1 MTVVLPE
8 IIDRTLCQK
17 LDHDDPLAALR
28 DRFDVD
34 DHVIYL
40 DGNSLGRV
48 ARATRARVD
57 ELVGHEWARGLV
69 RGWTESAW
77 MDSPHRVG
85 AKLARLLGAAEDE
98 VLVTD
103 STSVCLFKLLGAAL
117 RAHPERPVILTE
129 HDNFPTDLYV
139 AGGVAALLDGR
150 EVCTVARSQL
160 HDALDD
166 RVCALLLTHVDFRTG
181 EQHDMRAL
189 TSAAH
194 DAGALT
200 IWDLSHSAGAVW
212 LDLRAAGADLATG
225 CGYKYLNGGPGAP
238 AYMFVARALQAEL
251 TNPIPGWLG
260 HASPFTFEEAYRPA
274 PGMRGWMTGSPP
286 VLAIAALEQAVDI
299 LLAAD
304 MGQLAEKSTR
314 LTELFIRLSDARLA
328 RFGFELATPRDASRR
343 GAQVSLRHHL
353 GYPIVRAL
361 IEHNVI
367 GDFRD
372 PDLCRFGL
380 APLYTRYVDVW
391 DAVERIVAVMDGA
404 IYTRPEYAERGYVT

>member
-34 DHVIYL
+34 DDVIYL

-48 ARATRARVD
+48 PRATRARVD

-150 EVCTVARSQL
+150 EVCAVARSQL

-225 CGYKYLNGGPGAP
+225 CGYKYLNGGPGAT
-238 AYMFVARALQAEL
+238 AGLYLNRRHFG
-251 TNPIPGWLG
+251 T
-260 HASPFTFEEAYRPA
+260 A
-274 PGMRGWMTGSPP
+274 PGLAGWFSSDKEKQFDMARELSPAEGAAAP
-286 VLAIAALEQAVDI
+286 SDYWLAQLGAQAVG
-299 LLAAD
+299 LR
-304 MGQLAEKSTR
+304 R
-314 LTELFIRLSDARLA
+314 LVKIARSRWRGEMDYRELKEELREVKEEIRPDEREENGPA
-328 RFGFELATPRDASRR
+328 GG
-343 GAQVSLRHHL
+343 GAH
-353 GYPIVRAL
+353 
-361 IEHNVI
+361 
-367 GDFRD
+367 
-372 PDLCRFGL
+372 
-380 APLYTRYVDVW
+380 
-391 DAVERIVAVMDGA
+391 
-404 IYTRPEYAERGYVT
+404 RPS